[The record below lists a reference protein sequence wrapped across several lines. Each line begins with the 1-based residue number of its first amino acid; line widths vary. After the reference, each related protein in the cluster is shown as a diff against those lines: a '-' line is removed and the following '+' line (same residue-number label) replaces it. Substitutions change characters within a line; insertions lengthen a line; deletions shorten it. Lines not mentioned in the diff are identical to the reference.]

1 MTRVRT
7 VRKASLLVTKR
18 LGARDLAFNIQ
29 QQAHDRA
36 DEEAQAIPWQLL
48 QEARCQYIDWQE
60 FYFWARSV
68 MESEGSVP
76 TWLAEQIED
85 RCPGFIEED
94 RRYTAEH
101 ADDGFLTPIRLG
113 SWIDEHV
120 FEFARKSGWLNA
132 ISYYAVREARY
143 QRASVCW
150 SQCVDRWRKARPILH
165 PSFEE
170 WLAEA
175 AKCDDTANLL
185 PEIRKE
191 RQCFKLV
198 SPEKL
203 DQAVTS
209 YIEWEA
215 FAYWCRPALEAGAPL
230 PDIVASELQCRCPG
244 FVEFNESARDEDHL
258 IQQDWHRLMVWV
270 ADHFFIEAKREGWFD
285 AILISVR
292 NHPRGIRTL
301 EYWEY
306 CDDRWASALPVPYP
320 SFEYWRHNADRY
332 VDLGAD

>member
-1 MTRVRT
+1 MNWPPGLPDAASVSVDERFNPGAAVT
-7 VRKASLLVTKR
+7 VKLLLV
-18 LGARDLAFNIQ
+18 
-29 QQAHDRA
+29 
-36 DEEAQAIPWQLL
+36 P
-48 QEARCQYIDWQE
+48 
-60 FYFWARSV
+60 
-68 MESEGSVP
+68 
-76 TWLAEQIED
+76 
-85 RCPGFIEED
+85 
-94 RRYTAEH
+94 
-101 ADDGFLTPIRLG
+101 
-113 SWIDEHV
+113 
-120 FEFARKSGWLNA
+120 
-132 ISYYAVREARY
+132 
-143 QRASVCW
+143 
-150 SQCVDRWRKARPILH
+150 
-165 PSFEE
+165 
-170 WLAEA
+170 
-175 AKCDDTANLL
+175 
-185 PEIRKE
+185 
-191 RQCFKLV
+191 
-198 SPEKL
+198 
-203 DQAVTS
+203 
-209 YIEWEA
+209 EWEA